1 MSAALPVAAGGELL
15 VGAFD
20 SSLLIGFTALFCCAL
35 AGGAAFGDPADFVS
49 AGALFGVVPGLVAVW
64 AGVLVFTVGVL
75 LLGFRISAFLLP
87 LAFFRLA
94 GREQWRVALPIA
106 AGTYVTFVIVFAMGL
121 NIPFPNGM
129 LADWLGLQSPDS
141 YLLGVLYHFA

>member
-1 MSAALPVAAGGELL
+1 SAALPVAAGGELL

-64 AGVLVFTVGVL
+64 AGVLVFTVG
-75 LLGFRISAFLLP
+75 AFAPPFMNTIAPPAPASTTTPAITITIGL
-87 LAFFRLA
+87 FFA
-94 GREQWRVALPIA
+94 GAA
-106 AGTYVTFVIVFAMGL
+106 AGTVAVA
-121 NIPFPNGM
+121 
-129 LADWLGLQSPDS
+129 
-141 YLLGVLYHFA
+141 